1 MGCSAGWR
9 QQLGVLR
16 YLEALLR
23 QASTGAI
30 ILAPALQAFATVP
43 REGEPHFSAAE
54 FSDVS
59 GEGCRDAVGR
69 GSSPPQPR

>member
-59 GEGCRDAVGR
+59 GKGCRDAVGR
-69 GSSPPQPR
+69 GSSPPQPC